1 MRFHLTQLL
10 NDLGVPALRFGDAW
24 PAAIY
29 DPESDAVFLGEVCLG
44 TEDDEVLC
52 CEIKRV
58 YPDLDEPVLA
68 LRAEPEEGSWRVV
81 FFSLGGKP
89 VSVPAEFCGL
99 FCRGVDAGASGGAGA
114 GCGGAGVQDF
124 AGQAALIGLTPRL
137 QSEGYRSPD
146 MSTGHGVHL

>member
-89 VSVPAEFCGL
+89 VSVPADFAVY
-99 FCRGVDAGASGGAGA
+99 F
-114 GCGGAGVQDF
+114 AGVLMRELLAERVPDV
-124 AGQAALIGLTPRL
+124 AGLAFKILRVRPP
-137 QSEGYRSPD
+137 S
-146 MSTGHGVHL
+146 